1 MTTIIPPPPPPPATM
16 PARIVAAPRGQ
27 AMRYTPAHPSNYSL
41 HRRTETRFVVVH
53 CTDGCEGVHAGR
65 DVAAMFA
72 APIPPPG
79 RPRSA
84 HYVCDAATATRCVPD
99 ALTAWHCG
107 HTGNALSVAVEICGR
122 AGQTRA
128 EWFDEASL
136 ATLCIAA
143 RVVADL
149 CQVYGIEPMLAD
161 AAALSRGDGGIT
173 THACVSAAWHESTH
187 TDPGPQF
194 PLVQFAMAV
203 RRAMAPLPRMV

>member
-1 MTTIIPPPPPPPATM
+1 MTTIIPPPPPAAM
-16 PARIVAAPRGQ
+16 AARIVAAPPWTPI
-27 AMRYTPAHPSNYSL
+27 RYTPAHASNYSV
-41 HRRTETRFVVVH
+41 HRRAETRFVVVH
-53 CTDGCEGVHAGR
+53 CTDGCEGDHAGR

-84 HYVCDAATATRCVPD
+84 HYVCDATTATRCVPD

-107 HTGNALSVAVEICGR
+107 HLGNALGIGVEICGR

-128 EWFDEASL
+128 QWFDDASL

-149 CQVYGIEPMLAD
+149 CEVYQIDPMIAD
-161 AAALSRGDGGIT
+161 AASLRRGDGGIT
-173 THACVSAAWHESTH
+173 THACVSDAWHESTH
-187 TDPGPQF
+187 TDPGPNF
-194 PLVQFAMAV
+194 PLVQFVMAV
-203 RRAMAPLPRMV
+203 RRAMAPPQGMV